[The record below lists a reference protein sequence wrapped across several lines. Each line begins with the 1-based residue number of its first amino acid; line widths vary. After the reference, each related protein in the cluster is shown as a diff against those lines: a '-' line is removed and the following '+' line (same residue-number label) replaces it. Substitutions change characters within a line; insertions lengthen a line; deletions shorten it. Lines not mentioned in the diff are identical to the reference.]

1 MKLQHNLGGIE
12 NLGPI
17 EFQKRVFVAP
27 WEERIFGIHVAMMG
41 LSNHLSESLPKY
53 PIDKV
58 PTKFKSF
65 WTWGH
70 LRTGAEGM
78 NPFDYIK
85 FRYYE
90 KWLGGISGFFVTEGY
105 ITQEELD
112 ARTAEYLA
120 DGNVTDAPLPV
131 GGSPEIDAQ
140 VIKYLLEGDSP
151 KREIAAKPKFAVGD
165 KVTIKDVP
173 PEAHTRLP
181 GHLRGRTGVVS
192 EVYKGAYT
200 YFFKTGPDGIGTPMP
215 CYAVAFEPADIWGA
229 ALSDPKSTFYADLFE
244 VYMEAA

>member
-1 MKLQHNLGGIE
+1 MKLQHNLGGLE

-41 LSNHLSESLPKY
+41 LSNRLGESLPKY
-53 PIDKV
+53 QINKV

-78 NPFDYIK
+78 NPFDYFK

-90 KWLGGISGFFVTEGY
+90 KWLGGISGFFVNEGY
-105 ITQEELD
+105 ITQAELD
-112 ARTAEYLA
+112 AKTAQYLA
-120 DGNVTDAPLPV
+120 DGNVADAPLPR
-131 GGSPEIDAQ
+131 GGNVAIDDQ
-140 VIKYLLEGDSP
+140 VIKYLREGDSP
-151 KREIAAKPKFAVGD
+151 KREIKDAPKFAVGD
-165 KVTIKDVP
+165 KVKIKNVP
-173 PEAHTRLP
+173 AVDHTRLP
-181 GHLRGRTGVVS
+181 GHLRGKTGVVS
-192 EVYKGAYT
+192 EVYPGAYT
-200 YFFKTGPDGIGTPMP
+200 YFFSTGPDGIGTPMP
-215 CYAVAFEPADIWGA
+215 TYAVGFKPSQIWGE
-229 ALSDPKSTFYADLFE
+229 ALTDKNSTVYADLFE

>member
-1 MKLQHNLGGIE
+1 MKLQHNLGGLE

-41 LSNHLSESLPKY
+41 LSNHLSEALPKY
-53 PIDKV
+53 PIGEV

-78 NPFDYIK
+78 NPFDYFK
-85 FRYYE
+85 YRYYE
-90 KWLGGISGFFVTEGY
+90 KWLGGISGFFVQEGY

-120 DGNVTDAPLPV
+120 DGNLTDAPLPS
-131 GGSPEIDAQ
+131 GGSPKIDDQ

-151 KREIAAKPKFAVGD
+151 KREAPAGPKFAVGA
-165 KVTIKDVP
+165 KVRIKDVP

-181 GHLRGRTGVVS
+181 GHLRGKTGTVT
-192 EVYKGAYT
+192 EVYEGAYA
-200 YFFKTGPDGIGTPMP
+200 YFFSTGPDGIGSPMP
-215 CYAVAFEPADIWGA
+215 CYAVGFEPAEIWGK
-229 ALSDPKSTFYADLFE
+229 ALSEEKSTVYADLFE
-244 VYMEAA
+244 VYMEPA

>member
-1 MKLQHNLGGIE
+1 MKLQHHLGGLE

-17 EFQKRVFVAP
+17 DFQKRVFVAP

-41 LSNHLSESLPKY
+41 LSNHLGDALPKY
-53 PIDKV
+53 PIKDV

-78 NPFDYIK
+78 NPFDYFK

-90 KWLGGISGFFVTEGY
+90 KWLGGISGFFVQEGY

-120 DGNVTDAPLPV
+120 DGNVADAPLPA
-131 GGSPEIDAQ
+131 GGSPAIDEQ

-151 KREIAAKPKFAVGD
+151 KREAPAGPKFALGA
-165 KVTIKDVP
+165 KVRIKDVP
-173 PEAHTRLP
+173 PESHTRLP
-181 GHLRGRTGVVS
+181 GHLRGKTGVIT
-192 EVYKGAYT
+192 EVYAGAYA
-200 YFFKTGPDGIGTPMP
+200 YFFSTGPDGIGSPMP
-215 CYAVAFEPADIWGA
+215 CYAVAFEPAEIWGK
-229 ALSDPKSTFYADLFE
+229 ALSDEKSTIYADLFE
-244 VYMEAA
+244 TYLETA